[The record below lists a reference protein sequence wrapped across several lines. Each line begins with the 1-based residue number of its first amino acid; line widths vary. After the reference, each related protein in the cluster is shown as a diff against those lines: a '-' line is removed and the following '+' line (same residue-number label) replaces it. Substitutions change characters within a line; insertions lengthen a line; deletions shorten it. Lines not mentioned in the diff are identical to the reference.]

1 MCGTGFLHFK
11 LQIQCSN
18 SVKIVRSAPKIDFYG
33 KNMNCPPKIKNRL
46 QTIFD
51 PFTAISHFRA
61 KGGAF
66 LLTCTKISQ
75 NHYFV
80 QFRNAESWG
89 REVKTAQKLDFQ
101 GFFTDRVVVP
111 TTRYSV
117 SFALLCETSP
127 KQNTEKLSCRSR
139 FWALAPLF
147 SKFALRFCK
156 NVFEKAFYGGKKV
169 LSRSCALRGVG
180 QQAPPFCHQR
190 PQVECLLID

>member
-1 MCGTGFLHFK
+1 M
-11 LQIQCSN
+11 
-18 SVKIVRSAPKIDFYG
+18 
-33 KNMNCPPKIKNRL
+33 
-46 QTIFD
+46 
-51 PFTAISHFRA
+51 
-61 KGGAF
+61 
-66 LLTCTKISQ
+66 LTCTKISQ

-111 TTRYSV
+111 TTKYSV

-156 NVFEKAFYGGKKV
+156 NVFEKAFYGGKRYYRAFVRCGVWGSKPHPFV
-169 LSRSCALRGVG
+169 ISDRRSNVS
-180 QQAPPFCHQR
+180 
-190 PQVECLLID
+190 

>member
-1 MCGTGFLHFK
+1 M
-11 LQIQCSN
+11 
-18 SVKIVRSAPKIDFYG
+18 
-33 KNMNCPPKIKNRL
+33 
-46 QTIFD
+46 
-51 PFTAISHFRA
+51 
-61 KGGAF
+61 
-66 LLTCTKISQ
+66 LTCTKISQ

-111 TTRYSV
+111 TTKYSV

-156 NVFEKAFYGGKKV
+156 NVFEKAFYGGKRYYRAFVRCGVWGSKPHPFV
-169 LSRSCALRGVG
+169 ISDRRSSVS
-180 QQAPPFCHQR
+180 
-190 PQVECLLID
+190 

>member
-1 MCGTGFLHFK
+1 M
-11 LQIQCSN
+11 
-18 SVKIVRSAPKIDFYG
+18 
-33 KNMNCPPKIKNRL
+33 
-46 QTIFD
+46 
-51 PFTAISHFRA
+51 
-61 KGGAF
+61 
-66 LLTCTKISQ
+66 LTCTKISQ

-111 TTRYSV
+111 TTKYSV

-156 NVFEKAFYGGKKV
+156 NVFEKAFYGGKRYYRAFVRCGVCGSKPHPFV
-169 LSRSCALRGVG
+169 ISDRRSSVS
-180 QQAPPFCHQR
+180 
-190 PQVECLLID
+190 